1 MTTICIHSQQVQL
14 RAHLQGILGP
24 VLALFLAGLF
34 TACSPPTDA
43 DTASAAPDTYF
54 PIGIGTK
61 TLQLQ
66 LALTPAEHQ
75 QGLMFREA
83 LPEDHG
89 MLFLFPRPK
98 PQSFWMKN
106 TRLPLDIGYLDAH
119 GRLMEIHKLFPFDES
134 PVSSRSR
141 EILIA
146 IETNRGWYGRN
157 EITPGARLDMEALK
171 AGITKRGHSLA
182 NFAFEN

>member
-1 MTTICIHSQQVQL
+1 MTTTCIHSHQAQQSVP
-14 RAHLQGILGP
+14 RPRFLGP
-24 VLALFLAGLF
+24 VLALLLAGVF

-43 DTASAAPDTYF
+43 ESASAAPDTYF

-66 LALTPAEHQ
+66 LALTPPEHQ
-75 QGLMFREA
+75 QGLMFRES

-98 PQSFWMKN
+98 PQSFWMQN
-106 TRLPLDIGYLDAH
+106 TRIPLDIGYLDAS
-119 GRLMEIHKLFPFDES
+119 GRLMEIHKLFPYDES
-134 PVSSRSR
+134 PVASRSQ

-146 IETNRGWYGRN
+146 IETNRGWYARN
-157 EITPGARLDMEALK
+157 GVAPGAQLDMEALK
-171 AGITKRGHSLA
+171 AAIIQRGHSVA
-182 NFAFEN
+182 NFAFED